1 VNRQKLK
8 VSHNQVHALPYR
20 AKVGDLRPL
29 AQYFENSDGELLA
42 PAVVRDRASQQ
53 YLIIGGE
60 RRWRAAE
67 RVTANT
73 LFVIVCDHW
82 ADYLAWLTLDKIREN
97 PAYPAAPLPV
107 TDVVILSNLIK
118 QYLNP
123 GRDERLDDTLGEYF
137 DTKPSR
143 IGETRS
149 LKRILDAVNP
159 PEIERLAAIEWDA
172 VARGEASPSAAF
184 QRVRSAQLKLTA
196 PPVDVRVQR
205 QKLTGV
211 IMVCAG
217 LVDALANFGEASP
230 ELTDDEVQGY
240 VKALADGRRT
250 LESVINKLNKR
261 GQS

>member
-1 VNRQKLK
+1 MNRQKLK
-8 VSHNQVHALPYR
+8 VSHDQIHALPYR
-20 AKVGDLRPL
+20 AKVGDLRPFV
-29 AQYFENSDGELLA
+29 QYFENSDGELLP
-42 PAVVRDRASQQ
+42 PAVVRDRVSQQ

-82 ADYLAWLTLDKIREN
+82 ADYLAWLTLDKIKEN
-97 PAYPAAPLPV
+97 PAHPAMPMPV
-107 TDVVILSNLIK
+107 TDVVILSGLVK

-123 GRDERLDDTLGEYF
+123 GRDERMDDTLGEYF

-159 PEIERLAAIEWDA
+159 PEIEKLVATEWDA

-184 QRVRSAQLKLTA
+184 QRVRQAQIRLET
-196 PPVDVRVQR
+196 PPADAQAQR
-205 QKLTGV
+205 KVLAGV
-211 IMVCAG
+211 GNTCAG
-217 LVDALANFGEASP
+217 LADALSNFGDPSPDLTEADRQTAIRQ
-230 ELTDDEVQGY
+230 LG
-240 VKALADGRRT
+240 AGRRA
-250 LESVINKLNKR
+250 LETVIRKLR
-261 GQS
+261 EAGA